1 MLSILWSLL
10 MIDSQAVVVEKP
22 AEAESTQAQGSKQQ
36 KSEGAAPTKDET
48 AALVHA
54 AKQGNERAINDLAT
68 MVRDPAFYFALQLL
82 GNREDAMDVTQD
94 SLMRFLGSLDRFE
107 EGRPVLPWVRRIV
120 RNSVIDLQ
128 RRKAVRRADS
138 LDSDGFEGESLEVID
153 LESNASERAVSHE
166 RRKIV
171 WNSLGDLA
179 EGQREIVVL
188 REYQDLSYQEIAAL
202 LEVPIGTVMSRLH
215 RARIELRK
223 KVLDRLDDSELEGL
237 L

>member
-1 MLSILWSLL
+1 
-10 MIDSQAVVVEKP
+10 
-22 AEAESTQAQGSKQQ
+22 
-36 KSEGAAPTKDET
+36 
-48 AALVHA
+48 LVRA
-54 AKQGNERAINDLAT
+54 AKLGSDTALNELAVL
-68 MVRDPAFYFALQLL
+68 VRQPAYYFALQLL

-94 SLMRFLGSLDRFE
+94 AVMRFLSSLERFE

-120 RNSVIDLQ
+120 RNAVIDLQ
-128 RRKAVRRADS
+128 RKKNVRSAES
-138 LDSDGFEGESLEVID
+138 LDSDGFDGEALTLVDEASSSAD
-153 LESNASERAVSHE
+153 LAIQQE

-171 WNSLGDLA
+171 WNSLGELS

-188 REYQDLSYQEIAAL
+188 REYQDLSYQEIAEL

-223 KVLDRLDDSELEGL
+223 TVLGRIAQNELEGL